1 MTTMAAGPP
10 ALDRARRLLEPEL
23 RAAVARLD
31 PSNQAIAAYHLGWT
45 EADGTQRNTNG
56 GKAIRPT
63 MALLAAEAVG
73 ADPEAGLPAA
83 VAVELVHN
91 FSLIHDD
98 LMDGDRERRHRP
110 TVWAL
115 WGIPA
120 AVLAGDALLVL
131 AQEELLAAGRAGPSA
146 AALLGRSVAEL
157 IRGQTEDLAF
167 ERRTWVELEECRR
180 MAAGKT
186 GALLSASARTGA
198 LLAGAGEHE
207 LAALGRYGEH
217 VGMAFQLMDDVL
229 GIWGDP
235 AVTGKPVLSDLRS
248 KKKSLPV
255 TYVLGRS
262 DEAAEAAEFADE
274 LARWLAQPN
283 QPSPPGEPELYRIAQ
298 LIEDAGGR
306 AWAIAEAERE
316 VELAVRAVHSVP
328 LIDGARDELI
338 ALTRF
343 LTRREA

>member
-10 ALDRARRLLEPEL
+10 ALDRARRQVEPEL
-23 RAAVARLD
+23 RAAIERLD
-31 PSNQAIAAYHLGWT
+31 PGNRAIAAYHLGWT
-45 EADGTQRNTNG
+45 EADGSPRTASS
-56 GKAIRPT
+56 GKAVRPA
-63 MALLAAEAVG
+63 MALLAAEAAG
-73 ADPEAGLPAA
+73 AGAGAPVGLPAA

-98 LMDGDRERRHRP
+98 VMDGDLERRHRP

-131 AQEELLAAGRAGPSA
+131 AQEVLLAAGPAGPA
-146 AALLGRSVAEL
+146 AVGLLNGSVAEL

-167 ERRTWVELEECRR
+167 EQRAWVGLAECRR

-198 LLAGAGEHE
+198 VLAGADDETVT
-207 LAALGRYGEH
+207 ALGRYGEH
-217 VGMAFQLMDDVL
+217 VGMAFQLVDDVL

-255 TYVLGRS
+255 TYVLGLVDARSQELAEWLAGSVPS
-262 DEAAEAAEFADE
+262 DET
-274 LARWLAQPN
+274 
-283 QPSPPGEPELYRIAQ
+283 ELYRIAE
-298 LIEDAGGR
+298 LIDDAGGR
-306 AWAIAEAERE
+306 AWAMAEAERE
-316 VELAVRAVHSVP
+316 VELAVQAVDSVP
-328 LIDGARDELI
+328 LDETARSELV
-338 ALTRF
+338 ALTGY

>member
-10 ALDRARRLLEPEL
+10 ALERARRLLEPEL
-23 RAAVARLD
+23 RDAVARLD
-31 PSNQAIAAYHLGWT
+31 PANQAIAAYHLGWT
-45 EADGTQRNTNG
+45 EADGRERKASG
-56 GKAIRPT
+56 GKAIRPA
-63 MALLAAEAVG
+63 MALLAAEACG
-73 ADPEAGLPAA
+73 GDPEIGLPAA

-120 AVLAGDALLVL
+120 AVLAGDAMLVL

-146 AALLGRSVAEL
+146 AALLGRSVADL

-167 ERRTWVELEECRR
+167 ETRSWVSLAECRR

-198 LLAGAGEHE
+198 VLAGAGGDVIE
-207 LAALGRYGEH
+207 ALGRYGEH
-217 VGMAFQLMDDVL
+217 FGMAFQLVDDVL

-255 TYVLGRS
+255 TYVLGRA
-262 DEAAEAAEFADE
+262 DEPARE
-274 LARWLAQPN
+274 LARWLTEPGP
-283 QPSPPGEPELYRIAQ
+283 PSESELPRIAE
-298 LIEDAGGR
+298 LIEDADGR

-316 VELAVRAVHSVP
+316 VESAVNAVHSVA
-328 LIDGARDELI
+328 LIEPARAELI
-338 ALTRF
+338 ALTSF
-343 LTRREA
+343 LTSRKA

>member
-10 ALDRARRLLEPEL
+10 ALDRARRLLEPDL
-23 RAAVARLD
+23 RDAVARLD

-45 EADGTQRNTNG
+45 EADGRERAASG
-56 GKAIRPT
+56 GKAIRPA
-63 MALLAAEAVG
+63 MALLAAEACG
-73 ADPEAGLPAA
+73 ADPETGLPAA

-120 AVLAGDALLVL
+120 AVLAGDAMLVL
-131 AQEELLAAGRAGPSA
+131 AQDELLAAGPAGPAA
-146 AALLGRSVAEL
+146 AALLNGSVAEL

-167 ERRTWVELEECRR
+167 ESRARVGLDECRR

-198 LLAGAGEHE
+198 VLAGAEDSVI
-207 LAALGRYGEH
+207 AALGRYGEH
-217 VGMAFQLMDDVL
+217 VGMAFQLVDDVL

-255 TYVLGRS
+255 AYVLGHR
-262 DEAAEAAEFADE
+262 DGQAAELAAWLAAPGPAAEPQ
-274 LARWLAQPN
+274 LH
-283 QPSPPGEPELYRIAQ
+283 RIAE
-298 LIEDAGGR
+298 LISDAGGR
-306 AWAIAEAERE
+306 SWALAEAERE
-316 VELAVRAVHSVP
+316 VELAVDAVHSVP
-328 LIDGARDELI
+328 LIESARAELI
-338 ALTRF
+338 DLTRF